1 MKQGWTYKKLGEIAT
16 FARGLTY
23 SKNDEVESSDNI
35 VLRSNNIDLISGK
48 LDLTELKF
56 LKTDFIIP
64 EDKRLKRGSLFIC
77 ISNGSKAHLGKVA
90 YIDKDY
96 NYAFGGFMGQ
106 ITPNK
111 DVAGQYLHYALC
123 SPEYKRYIKS
133 LSEGANINNL
143 KYKDL
148 ELFTIPVPPLSE
160 QQRIVE
166 RLDAAFAHI
175 DELKEKAEKQL
186 SEAHALFQRALSK
199 AMEPKEGWEEKTLK
213 QIGVTQTGTTPSKDD
228 KANYGDFIPFI
239 RPSEIDFDGCG
250 NIDYDSEMK
259 LSEKGVSKGRLFKA
273 GSILMVCIGA
283 TISKVGYLTKDVS
296 CNQQI
301 NVLTPQDGYDFK
313 FIYYAMRNKDFKDKV
328 IKEGTSSQATL
339 PIINKGKWEKLSI
352 AIPPLSE
359 QQRIVSRL
367 DSLSENIRKYEEIQ
381 RKIVSECDALK
392 QALLRQVFE

>member
-1 MKQGWTYKKLGEIAT
+1 MKEGWTYKKLGEVGT
-16 FARGLTY
+16 FIRG
-23 SKNDEVESSDNI
+23 
-35 VLRSNNIDLISGK
+35 GG
-48 LDLTELKF
+48 F
-56 LKTDFIIP
+56 LKKDYVENGIPCIHYGQIHTILGTITQKHITSIP
-64 EDKRLKRGSLFIC
+64 ENLRNKTRFASKGDIIFAITSEDVEGSCKCTAWLGDYDVAVGGHAAIYKHSLYPAFVSYFAKSSLFYKQKEKYVH
-77 ISNGSKAHLGKVA
+77 GFKVMEIKPSDIA
-90 YIDKDY
+90 
-96 NYAFGGFMGQ
+96 Q
-106 ITPNK
+106 I
-111 DVAGQYLHYALC
+111 
-123 SPEYKRYIKS
+123 E
-133 LSEGANINNL
+133 
-143 KYKDL
+143 
-148 ELFTIPVPPLSE
+148 IPVPPLSE

-166 RLDAAFAHI
+166 RLDTAFAHI

-186 SEAHALFQRALSK
+186 SEARALFQSALTK
-199 AMEPKEGWEEKTLK
+199 AMEPKEGWEEKTLN

-228 KANYGDFIPFI
+228 KANYGDYIPFI

-301 NVLTPQDGYDFK
+301 NVLTPQDDNDFK
-313 FIYYAMRNKDFKDKV
+313 FVYYAMRNKDFKDKV

-352 AIPPLSE
+352 YLPPLSE

-367 DSLSENIRKYEEIQ
+367 DSLSENVRKYEEIQ

-392 QALLRQVFE
+392 QALLRKVFE